1 MAAKPQ
7 GQQKLKIR
15 LWRTIKS
22 NKNNWHIKIHS
33 EIPEIFIAFWFLGGF
48 PFGVGWAGKCVSTI
62 GKILA
67 ICCRRQKDGKRNG
80 SSK

>member
-22 NKNNWHIKIHS
+22 NKNNWHIKIHPDP
-33 EIPEIFIAFWFLGGF
+33 PEIFIA
-48 PFGVGWAGKCVSTI
+48 
-62 GKILA
+62 ILA
-67 ICCRRQKDGKRNG
+67 SWVAFPWGLARENA
-80 SSK
+80 